1 MACTRY
7 LQRHSEQH
15 DFASAEPSPRRSL
28 LRDGHRVCL
37 QRAMEQ
43 RPATHADDGIPQGV
57 LSPLVG
63 QMFFRA
69 TLFSAFGASK
79 RWLAQNADGSP
90 RDLTITDYYAAGAMT
105 GFAAAFVEGPIDF
118 YKSQVQVQIIRSRAD
133 PKYKRASVLLGLS
146 CCLDSTWQ
154 PALRLNQRNCTSL
167 GQAPCAV
174 VLIQYPECV
183 STTYCN
189 LSRPCHCPA

>member
-1 MACTRY
+1 M
-7 LQRHSEQH
+7 
-15 DFASAEPSPRRSL
+15 
-28 LRDGHRVCL
+28 
-37 QRAMEQ
+37 
-43 RPATHADDGIPQGV
+43 

-90 RDLTITDYYAAGAMT
+90 RDLTVTDYYAAGAMT

-133 PKYKRASVLLGLS
+133 PKYKRASL
-146 CCLDSTWQ
+146 
-154 PALRLNQRNCTSL
+154 P
-167 GQAPCAV
+167 
-174 VLIQYPECV
+174 I
-183 STTYCN
+183 
-189 LSRPCHCPA
+189 CPVKNRTHDAEPIVM